1 MGIKDFFR
9 VTDEDGN
16 TIKDMGEK
24 LKGHDFKCLAGMKGL
39 RIVIDTPTILH
50 AAVRGMVNVNTMTH
64 DGRITSFLNVVF
76 FNALQFKR
84 MGIDQLWVFDGNPPT
99 IKKGELD
106 KRKKARDKAEAQKKA
121 AQKKGDK
128 KEFERLEKIAYKL
141 ESYVYT
147 DTQLLLNRMG
157 IPWAT
162 APEEGEAY
170 CAYLNK
176 KGDYDFILSLDA
188 DCFMF
193 GATQVLRPTKEDGKK
208 SYYMYRREDIM
219 KQLDIDED
227 QLLDIG
233 ICLGT
238 DFSIKKNGIGPK
250 TVVKKVKAGG
260 LIFNDAQKN
269 ARAYFKTAPH
279 EGAVHVSK
287 PFNRNKLIKFLN
299 KRGFSIE
306 RLADNITELEK
317 LSE

>member
-9 VTDEDGN
+9 VTNEEGK

-24 LKGHDFKCLAGMKGL
+24 LKGHDFKCLTSMKGL
-39 RIVIDTPTILH
+39 RIVIDTATILH
-50 AAVRGMVNVNTMTH
+50 AAVRGMVNVNTLTH
-64 DGRITSFLNVVF
+64 EGRITSFLNVVF

-106 KRKKARDKAEAQKKA
+106 KRKKARDKAEAQKEA
-121 AQKKGDK
+121 AKKKGDK
-128 KEFERLEKIAYKL
+128 KEYERLEKIAYKL
-141 ESYVYT
+141 EPYVYT

-157 IPWAT
+157 VPWAR

-176 KGDYDFILSLDA
+176 KGDYDFVLSLDA

-208 SYYMYRREDIM
+208 SYYMYRKDDIL
-219 KQLDIDED
+219 KELDIDEE
-227 QLLDIG
+227 QLLDVG

-238 DFSIKKNGIGPK
+238 DFSTKKNGIGPK
-250 TVVKKVKAGG
+250 TVIKKVKGG
-260 LIFNDAQKN
+260 DLMFNDAQKK
-269 ARAYFKTAPH
+269 AREYFKTAPH
-279 EGAVHVSK
+279 AGAEHVSK
-287 PFNRNKLIKFLN
+287 PFNETKLVKFLE
-299 KRGFSIE
+299 KRGFSIQ
-306 RLADNITELEK
+306 RLSDNIAELKK
-317 LSE
+317 LSK